1 MRQLTKIVFKQGN
14 FVGCFFSAMC
24 LQYSFAFI
32 LSLTYFIY
40 IEINMLT
47 LEHPDLVLGYAH
59 T

>member
-1 MRQLTKIVFKQGN
+1 
-14 FVGCFFSAMC
+14 MC

-40 IEINMLT
+40 IEINILT